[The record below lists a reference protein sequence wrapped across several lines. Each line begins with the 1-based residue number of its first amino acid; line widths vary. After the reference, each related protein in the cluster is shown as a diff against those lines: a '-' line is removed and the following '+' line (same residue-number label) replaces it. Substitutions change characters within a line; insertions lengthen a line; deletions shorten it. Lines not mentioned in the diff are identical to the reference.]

1 MSRIKWVTVIVFN
14 AGEFTGNI
22 FHEFSD
28 GFIPSSSLSIQS
40 SPDQDVVLMISKAL
54 DWCVNKYTEILRA
67 VTKYFI
73 INPNNYT
80 IFDCFPLANESII
93 SHGLVTIDPK
103 LIPN

>member
-1 MSRIKWVTVIVFN
+1 
-14 AGEFTGNI
+14 
-22 FHEFSD
+22 
-28 GFIPSSSLSIQS
+28 
-40 SPDQDVVLMISKAL
+40 MISKAL
-54 DWCVNKYTEILRA
+54 NWCTEILRA

-80 IFDCFPLANESII
+80 ILDCFPLANENII

>member
-14 AGEFTGNI
+14 AGGFTGNI

-73 INPNNYT
+73 IT
-80 IFDCFPLANESII
+80 
-93 SHGLVTIDPK
+93 
-103 LIPN
+103 LIVILSLIVSLLPMRVLYRMV